1 MDGKDFF
8 SGFRKGQVG
17 IVKLAS
23 VQFLIVGVVQRVI
36 VAAFRCLDMQVIA
49 AFQTVGGLL
58 RGFGLFQRSVPG
70 NGKAL
75 RLCRLLGSLRHFA
88 GGF

>member
-8 SGFRKGQVG
+8 SGFHKGQVG

-23 VQFLIVGVVQRVI
+23 VQFLVVGAVQCVI
-36 VAAFRCLDMQVIA
+36 IAGFRCLDIQIIA

-58 RGFGLFQRSVPG
+58 RGFCLFQGIKR
-70 NGKAL
+70 GKGVCGTAWDK
-75 RLCRLLGSLRHFA
+75 A
-88 GGF
+88 ETIV